1 MGWMGWMG
9 RMGRMGMTDLR
20 ERLRDADPLAH
31 EGAMSAEHADAIRRV
46 VVAAGRRTRHEATFW
61 PRPLWVAA
69 TVALTLSAGIIA
81 GRRLS
86 VPESNVHPGP
96 TDTRSTIASSPTAG
110 ERRQV
115 QFATPG
121 GTRIIWVLNA
131 EFNP

>member
-1 MGWMGWMG
+1 
-9 RMGRMGMTDLR
+9 MGRMGMTDLR
-20 ERLRDADPLAH
+20 ERLRHADPLAH

-46 VVAAGRRTRHEATFW
+46 VAAAGRRTLHDATFW

-69 TVALTLSAGIIA
+69 TIALTLSAGILA

-86 VPESNVHPGP
+86 VTESHVYP
-96 TDTRSTIASSPTAG
+96 DTRSTIASSPAASD
-110 ERRQV
+110 RRQV

-131 EFNP
+131 EFSP

>member
-1 MGWMGWMG
+1 MAE
-9 RMGRMGMTDLR
+9 LR

-31 EGAMSAEHADAIRRV
+31 EGAMSSEHADAIRRV
-46 VVAAGRRTRHEATFW
+46 VVTAGWRTLNEATFW

-69 TVALTLSAGIIA
+69 TIVLTLSAGIVA
-81 GRRLS
+81 GRLS
-86 VPESNVHPGP
+86 APESPVHRRP
-96 TDTRSTIASSPTAG
+96 TDTRLTIASSPAAG
-110 ERRQV
+110 GRRQV